1 MNRGI
6 SWEAYLSSPQG
17 IGMYPSS
24 EDGYW
29 VCPWT
34 WVAQDGGW
42 DGLWNPAQPCI
53 HPPDRSA
60 SHYPVYQKQHLFNS
74 NPHWDSGAFRRLS
87 HLVRETHL
95 NFSR

>member
-1 MNRGI
+1 MNRVI
-6 SWEAYLSSPQG
+6 SWEAYLSSPH
-17 IGMYPSS
+17 SS

-29 VCPWT
+29 VCT
-34 WVAQDGGW
+34 WNWIAQEGGW
-42 DGLWNPAQPCI
+42 DGFWNPAQPCI